1 MSGGAA
7 TELQRE
13 RAEGD
18 VDSIGMSYLSL
29 VDLGCE
35 LKVLQLR
42 DAHLG
47 GGVGELRGEEERG
60 AVHAC
65 ALPSRADVG
74 V

>member
-1 MSGGAA
+1 MSIGAA
-7 TELQRE
+7 TEQQRE

-47 GGVGELRGEEERG
+47 GGVAHTKEKSAHAWAQGRGQ
-60 AVHAC
+60 
-65 ALPSRADVG
+65 G
-74 V
+74 VR